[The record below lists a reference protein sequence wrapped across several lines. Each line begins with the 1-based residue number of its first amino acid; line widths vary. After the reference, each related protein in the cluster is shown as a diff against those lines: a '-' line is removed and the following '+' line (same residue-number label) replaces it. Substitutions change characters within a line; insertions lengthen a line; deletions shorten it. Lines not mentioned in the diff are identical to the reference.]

1 MNIRGLRCAWPNVKY
16 TISLQVSV
24 EEVEEVYFTAEIL
37 FEVCIEAIPTNIRLY
52 MYLCLISLLS
62 PFIICYSIFIN
73 GNVYRRSQ

>member
-1 MNIRGLRCAWPNVKY
+1 MNIRGLCCALPNVKY
-16 TISLQVSV
+16 TIWLHVSV
-24 EEVEEVYFTAEIL
+24 EEEEVYFTAEIL